1 MTTHREALLRL
12 AEESGT
18 EPDEFLRVYLGSH
31 FHPGVPERYRRLVAD
46 VLWRLPEAWDA
57 AREWSVEIS
66 SETTPRGYASAR
78 HEEGTEE
85 ETEQSW
91 IVTLYPALLDQ
102 LSDAACRYV
111 IAHEVGHVASGLTQG
126 SIKIKGKW
134 YSKIKGTRDQYEE
147 ASTSEDHEDVA
158 EKIAIEWGFSSDLTT
173 FLKEDQ
179 PEDS

>member
-31 FHPGVPERYRRLVAD
+31 FHPDVPERYRRLVAD

-66 SETTPRGYASAR
+66 AETSPKGYASAR
-78 HEEGTEE
+78 REEEGEGE
-85 ETEQSW
+85 IEQLW
-91 IVTLYPALLDQ
+91 IVTLYPALLDR
-102 LSDAACRYV
+102 LSDAACRYP
-111 IAHEVGHVASGLTQG
+111 IAHEFGHVASGLSMG
-126 SIKIKGKW
+126 SISIDGTRF
-134 YSKIKGTRDQYEE
+134 SPVKGTANEYEE
-147 ASTSEDHEDVA
+147 ATSTDDHEDVA
-158 EKIAIEWGFSSDLTT
+158 ELIVMEWGFSGELAT

-179 PEDS
+179 PEAG

>member
-31 FHPGVPERYRRLVAD
+31 FHPDVPERYRRLVAD

-91 IVTLYPALLDQ
+91 IVTLYPALLDR
-102 LSDAACRYV
+102 LSDVACRYP
-111 IAHEVGHVASGLTQG
+111 IAHEFAHVASGLGQG
-126 SIKIKGKW
+126 SITLEGKHLTKIKG
-134 YSKIKGTRDQYEE
+134 SKDEYEE
-147 ASTSEDHEDVA
+147 AASTDDHEDVA
-158 EKIAIEWGFSSDLTT
+158 EKISLEWGFSSELTT
-173 FLKEDQ
+173 LLKEDQ
-179 PEDS
+179 PEGS